1 MSPLSRLRAARGN
14 LLAFVVAVLIT
25 GGLTV
30 SLHARIEEQEPGSH
44 SKAMPVA
51 STTYRSQAGYQ
62 REQQFLGLIQAA
74 TRSQVGFEVPGAIS
88 EIHVNEGETVAA
100 GQPLASLDTQ
110 SLRAR
115 RRAAAATV
123 EQAAAELEL
132 ARARTERQAPLKD
145 SGAISAQTFDD
156 TRLAQKA
163 LLSGLESARA
173 QLHALDIDLEKS
185 VLRAP
190 YAARIGRR
198 LLDRGAVTQPGTPV
212 FTLVA
217 AGKREAHI
225 GIAVEQAAFLEPG
238 TIYALSW
245 RGKRIEAR
253 LRAVRPDVNPV
264 SMTTVAIFEL
274 PPEVTAFDGEPV
286 SVRIPREV
294 VADGG
299 WLPMSAL
306 LEGERGV
313 WTVLALE
320 GQEARTTTRREVV
333 EVLHVSGDR
342 AYVHGTLNDGDRVV
356 ADGIHRIAPGT
367 VVRAL
372 NGPATV
378 NAGN

>member
-1 MSPLSRLRAARGN
+1 M
-14 LLAFVVAVLIT
+14 
-25 GGLTV
+25 
-30 SLHARIEEQEPGSH
+30 
-44 SKAMPVA
+44 
-51 STTYRSQAGYQ
+51 
-62 REQQFLGLIQAA
+62 
-74 TRSQVGFEVPGAIS
+74 
-88 EIHVNEGETVAA
+88 
-100 GQPLASLDTQ
+100 
-110 SLRAR
+110 
-115 RRAAAATV
+115 

>member
-1 MSPLSRLRAARGN
+1 MSPLSRLRAARGT

-110 SLRAR
+110 SLR
-115 RRAAAATV
+115 
-123 EQAAAELEL
+123 AELEL